1 MGCESKLSP
10 YSNATDATLQARTL
24 LLTKG
29 EPTVVHDG
37 KHLEAFVSTPGW
49 CWEGQ
54 GLGTARVSTIRRF
67 STFSEKWLHHS
78 LDLSDKHLGKHTA
91 PRLHCHLW
99 GPSSPFLILRQIS
112 FPGHCPVVI
121 CNYEFAFLQTDAAWC

>member
-1 MGCESKLSP
+1 MGRESKLSP

-24 LLTKG
+24 LLTRG

-54 GLGTARVSTIRRF
+54 GLGTARVSTIRTF

-78 LDLSDKHLGKHTA
+78 LDLSDKHLGQHTA
-91 PRLHCHLW
+91 PTSPVSLV
-99 GPSSPFLILRQIS
+99 GPQLS
-112 FPGHCPVVI
+112 FPYIETNKLPRPLSCS
-121 CNYEFAFLQTDAAWC
+121 YL